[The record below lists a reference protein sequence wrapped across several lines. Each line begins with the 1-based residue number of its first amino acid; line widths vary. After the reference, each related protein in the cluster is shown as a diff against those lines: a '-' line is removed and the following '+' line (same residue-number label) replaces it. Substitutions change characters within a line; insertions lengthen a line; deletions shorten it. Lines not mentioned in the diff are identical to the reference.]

1 MVLFVA
7 KVTELCGY
15 LRSRC
20 PTGSEVPYS
29 PLATLLG
36 SQAHSHRP
44 LSLPLAS
51 AEISYSLGASPAL
64 EVRSCHDV
72 LGLVSTLSWS
82 WRLIPF
88 EHVVA

>member
-1 MVLFVA
+1 MTTRDLAAPLVLRFLTA
-7 KVTELCGY
+7 HW
-15 LRSRC
+15 
-20 PTGSEVPYS
+20 P
-29 PLATLLG
+29 LLG
-36 SQAHSHRP
+36 SQAHSHRSS
-44 LSLPLAS
+44 SLPLAS